1 MQSCGLWCTCVCC
14 CYAYVSHVYATLRA
28 QDQGYTWCRFI
39 FEEPVTH
46 STSRGTRLFSR
57 RLACNLGI
65 FIQFSVYHII
75 KPCIVL
81 LLYALNNIADILFRI
96 KWQSMKFSTCYYL
109 YSEKNYFFFQ
119 TCVSLLEIYT
129 DATSNYRGEKKGLEI
144 FSFLTYRP
152 FIFHPFK
159 TSFRPIVDIIANILD
174 LWSVPSSS

>member
-81 LLYALNNIADILFRI
+81 LLYALNNIADI
-96 KWQSMKFSTCYYL
+96 
-109 YSEKNYFFFQ
+109 
-119 TCVSLLEIYT
+119 
-129 DATSNYRGEKKGLEI
+129 ASNQMTIDEI
-144 FSFLTYRP
+144 FNLLLFILGKKLFLLP
-152 FIFHPFK
+152 DLCFFIGNLHGC
-159 TSFRPIVDIIANILD
+159 DE
-174 LWSVPSSS
+174 